1 VSRVV
6 PPEPRGGRHNADAH
20 LAAERRR
27 WLLPS
32 GFRTLRDLMAYL
44 LGAAMV
50 VHEVFM
56 ARTMDC
62 KVVAIGAGLMGIPLA
77 IGRGGRS

>member
-6 PPEPRGGRHNADAH
+6 PPRPRDGRHDGDAH
-20 LAAERRR
+20 VPAERRR

-56 ARTMDC
+56 ATYLDY
-62 KVVAIGAGLMGIPLA
+62 KIVAIGAGLMGIPLA

>member
-1 VSRVV
+1 MSKVV
-6 PPEPRGGRHNADAH
+6 PPGPRGGRRDGDARAPAD
-20 LAAERRR
+20 RRR

-56 ARTMDC
+56 ARTMDY